1 MTDSIQIIKQD
12 SKVTMHFAL
21 RMDGIATDGTRKKD
35 EVDST
40 FNAKP
45 AEFVL
50 GDGNLLPGFEEFLIG
65 LTTGD
70 HKTFTVPAEK
80 AFGQSNPQNIQEMKR
95 SSFAV
100 DMPLSPGLVV
110 SFADAAKAELPGV
123 IKSIDGDY
131 VTVDFNHPLAGKDL
145 EFEVQILSVAEAN
158 FAEA

>member
-1 MTDSIQIIKQD
+1 MSDSIQTIKQG
-12 SKVTMHFAL
+12 SKISMHFAL
-21 RMDGIATDGTRKKD
+21 RIDSPAIDSTRNKQ

-40 FNAKP
+40 FSAKP

-50 GDGNLLPGFEEFLIG
+50 GDGNLLPGFEEFLVG
-65 LTTGD
+65 LTVGD

-80 AFGQSNPQNIQEMKR
+80 AFGQTNPQNIQEMKR

-100 DMPLSPGLVV
+100 DMPLSQGLVV

-131 VTVDFNHPLAGKDL
+131 VVVDFNHPLAGKDL
-145 EFEVQILSVAEAN
+145 EFEVQILSVTDSN

>member
-1 MTDSIQIIKQD
+1 MSNTVQKIAAD
-12 SKVTMHFAL
+12 SKVSMHFAL
-21 RMDGIATDGTRKKD
+21 RMNGIDADGASTLED
-35 EVDST
+35 VDST

-65 LTTGD
+65 LTAGD

-80 AFGQSNPQNIQEMKR
+80 AFGQSNPQNVQEMKR
-95 SSFAV
+95 SSFAL

-145 EFEVQILSVAEAN
+145 EFEVQILSVDGEVEA
-158 FAEA
+158 

>member
-1 MTDSIQIIKQD
+1 MSNSIQTIAAD

-21 RMDGIATDGTRKKD
+21 RMEGIATDGTRKKD

-45 AEFVL
+45 AEFTL

-80 AFGQSNPQNIQEMKR
+80 AFGQTNPQNIQEMKR

-110 SFADAAKAELPGV
+110 SFADV
-123 IKSIDGDY
+123 M
-131 VTVDFNHPLAGKDL
+131 VDFNHPLAGKDL
-145 EFEVQILSVAEAN
+145 EFEVQILSVTDANSVEA
-158 FAEA
+158 